1 MSTAAKPTVQYL
13 DNASHDWLGEAAE
26 NYIRYIFAREK
37 LPVYAGD
44 KWGADC
50 AVYDQE
56 SKSLLRIEVK
66 STDRQRRPAW
76 NSEQVRSKAD
86 IVAEVRFHNAKQN
99 EGSHT
104 LDVVFIWT
112 KEGRGGTQYRL
123 VSVCKDGEVNF
134 KVQGDEGSVDL
145 GKFLWPTQK
154 FGTRKDS

>member
-1 MSTAAKPTVQYL
+1 MSTASKSTVQYL

-50 AVYDQE
+50 AVYDPV

-66 STDRQRRPAW
+66 STDRQRRPTW

-86 IVAEVRFHNAKQN
+86 IVAEVRFHNANQN

-112 KEGRGGTQYRL
+112 KEGRGGKQYRL
-123 VSVCKDGEVNF
+123 LSICKDGEVNF
-134 KVQGDEGSVDL
+134 KIQGVGTLVDL
-145 GKFLWPTQK
+145 RQFLWPTQK
-154 FGTRKDS
+154 SGTRKDF